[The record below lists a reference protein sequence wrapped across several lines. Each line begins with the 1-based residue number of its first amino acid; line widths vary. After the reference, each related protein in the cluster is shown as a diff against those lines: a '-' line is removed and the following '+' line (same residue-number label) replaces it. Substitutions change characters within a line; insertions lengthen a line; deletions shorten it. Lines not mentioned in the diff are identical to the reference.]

1 MKRTVLISKTKFI
14 ARQVMGT
21 AFFRILLLLLLESGT
36 AIALSLVFSKV
47 ATRIAPEA
55 VIRFWVFE
63 IHWPA
68 VLLTLAA
75 QVFQLPLTLGLTEYL
90 IKLVRRQEPKVA
102 DVFLWYSDGEK
113 LKRVFSYFLY
123 TAAFTV
129 IEFPLRTASGNYL
142 LDSVNSLLASARA
155 QLQSGAATVTLDG
168 SQINAVACWVS
179 VAALLVFFYLNT
191 RLLLTRFFVADS
203 STPNA
208 FQAALCSWRV
218 TGGHVLTYALLMLSF
233 AGWYLA
239 CAFTMFLA
247 AMYMV
252 PYVQMSV
259 VIFTEYIRAD
269 YAMRHISE
277 APAEDADESDDD
289 NADGGE
295 EGRC

>member
-1 MKRTVLISKTKFI
+1 MKRTVLISKTKYI

-21 AFFRILLLLLLESGT
+21 AFFRILLLLILESGT
-36 AIALSLVFSKV
+36 AVALSLVFSKL
-47 ATRIAPEA
+47 ATRMAPDA
-55 VIRFWVFE
+55 LLRVWVFE

-75 QVFQLPLTLGLTEYL
+75 QVFLLPLTLGLTEYL
-90 IKLVRRQEPKVA
+90 VRLVRRQEPKAA

-129 IEFPLRTASGNYL
+129 IELPLRTAAGNYL
-142 LDSVNSLLASARA
+142 LDAINDLLAGARE
-155 QLQSGAATVTLDG
+155 QLEAGAAAITFDA
-168 SQINAVACWVS
+168 SRIDPAACCVAI
-179 VAALLVFFYLNT
+179 AALLLFFYLNT

-203 STPNA
+203 STPSA

-252 PYVQMSV
+252 PYVQMST
-259 VIFTEYIRAD
+259 VIFAEYIRAD
-269 YAMRHISE
+269 YAMRRMPVQSE
-277 APAEDADESDDD
+277 PDDD

-295 EGRC
+295 DGRC